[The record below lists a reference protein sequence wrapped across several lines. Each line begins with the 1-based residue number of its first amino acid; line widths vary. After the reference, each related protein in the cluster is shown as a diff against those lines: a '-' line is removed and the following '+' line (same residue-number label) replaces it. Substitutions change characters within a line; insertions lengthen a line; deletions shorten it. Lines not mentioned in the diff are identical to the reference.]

1 MNIVAAMVLEEVEEL
16 KKYTFDIGPI
26 RPPSEGGSASLLIR
40 VTVNCPWNLCA
51 FCDSYKGRRFVYR
64 SVEEVKKD
72 IDSAK
77 AIANLL
83 EILSNKLGGLDW
95 VARLIDPLFLY
106 NKSYKELNPHE
117 KRNYENIVLVYRWL
131 KAGARTIFLQDADT
145 LIMRTN
151 ELVEV
156 LHHIKRSFPTVLRI
170 TSYARAKTLAHKP
183 FEDLIKIRQ
192 AGLTRLHVGLESG
205 DDEVLT
211 YIRKGVT
218 SDEQI
223 EAGRRAKKAGF
234 ELSEYWM
241 PGVGGRALWVQH
253 ARNTARVL
261 NEINPDYIRSRP
273 FTPRPNTPLYEAYI
287 RGEFQLTTP
296 HERLRE
302 LKLTIS
308 ELEVTSRVCFDHF
321 MNSWRRADGTFLFKQ
336 EYEGYKFPEEKPLV
350 LELIEEGL
358 RLEESIHINAET
370 LAKMPYI

>member
-1 MNIVAAMVLEEVEEL
+1 MVLEEVEEL
-16 KKYTFDIGPI
+16 KKYTFDLGPI
-26 RPPSEGGSASLLIR
+26 RPPSEGGSASLLLR
-40 VTVNCPWNLCA
+40 VTANCPWNLCA

-64 SVEEVKKD
+64 GVDEVKRD

-77 AIANLL
+77 AIADLL
-83 EILSNKLGGLDW
+83 KILSDKLGGLDW
-95 VARLIDPLFLY
+95 VARLLDPLFLY
-106 NKSYKELNPHE
+106 NKSFDELSPE
-117 KRNYENIVLVYRWL
+117 EMRNYENIVLVYRWL
-131 KAGARTIFLQDADT
+131 KAGARTVFLQDADT

-151 ELVEV
+151 DLVEV
-156 LHHIKRSFPTVLRI
+156 LHHIKRSFPTVVRI

-183 FEDLIKIRQ
+183 LEDLVKIRQ

-205 DDEVLT
+205 DDRVLA

-218 SDEQI
+218 SEEQI

-241 PGVGGRALWVQH
+241 PGVGGRALWEQH

-273 FTPRPNTPLYEAYI
+273 FTPRPNTPLYEAYV

-302 LKLTIS
+302 LKLTMS

-321 MNSWRRADGTFLFKQ
+321 MNSWRRADGTPLFKQ
-336 EYEGYKFPEEKPLV
+336 DYEGYKFPEEKQLV

-358 RLEESIHINAET
+358 RLDESIHISAET